1 MEILDIV
8 ETNSVQTADGQR
20 NQEKM
25 KVAVDV
31 GGTFTDIVTIE
42 NGHIAVGKTPTTP
55 HNISDGFLSAVE
67 LAGQSLTHVD
77 ELVHGTTVVLNAL
90 LTHAVPKTA
99 VVTTAGFRD
108 VLEIMRADRKDLFD
122 LHQRKPTPLV
132 ARDHRLEVNERIA
145 ADGTVV
151 TPVDNADL
159 EQLISA
165 LGRLEVDAVAVC
177 FLFAFVEPAHEIAVG
192 KAISAALPNVH
203 VSLSHQVLPLY
214 REYER
219 TATTV
224 VNAAAQPVMTAYL
237 EDVLNALR
245 SQQLG
250 GDFFV
255 MQSNGGLATPAE
267 ATDRPVFSL
276 FSGPAGGV
284 VAAAEFGRR
293 HDIVNLLSLDMGGTS
308 SDVAAVS
315 NGKPDRVIGIEIG
328 GYPIAVP
335 SLDIVSVGAGGGSIA
350 WLDDGG
356 ALQVGPQSAGA
367 APGPACY
374 GNGGEDPTVTD
385 AAVVLNRYSPDSA
398 LGGTLHVKPE
408 LAQAAIAKLADQL
421 QMSIDDTAWGIM
433 RLVNAN
439 MANAVREVSVE
450 RGRDPRDYALFAS
463 GGGGP
468 AHGWDV
474 AHELG
479 ITQLLVPPFPGAASA
494 HGMLMSDLRVESVR
508 TVHRPLAGVER
519 SELQSLLLDLSQQGA
534 ARLPTSTDGVSLE
547 ARYQLDLRYRGQ
559 TYELEIPVEID
570 NLSAEVI
577 ADAFHQAH
585 QARYGHALPDG
596 EVELVHAR
604 ASSVIPRA
612 RSSESAPQWPGSV
625 TAGSRSVYWG
635 PERGWLETAVVSR
648 QGLQETGYVAGPAI
662 VQQTDSTLVVPPGVL
677 ANALADGCLLLKSAE
692 A

>member
-1 MEILDIV
+1 
-8 ETNSVQTADGQR
+8 
-20 NQEKM
+20 M

-31 GGTFTDIVTIE
+31 GGTFTDIVTID
-42 NGHIAVGKTPTTP
+42 NGQIAVGKTPTTP
-55 HNISDGFLSAVE
+55 HKISDGFLSAVE
-67 LAGQSLTHVD
+67 LAGESLAHVD

-90 LTHAVPKTA
+90 LTNAVPKTA

-122 LHQRKPTPLV
+122 LKQRKPAPLV
-132 ARDHRLEVNERIA
+132 ARDRRLEVNERIA

-151 TPVDNADL
+151 TPLETADL
-159 EQLISA
+159 DQLIA
-165 LGRLEVDAVAVC
+165 ELKTLEVDAVAVC
-177 FLFAFVEPAHEIAVG
+177 LLFAFVEPSHEIQIG
-192 KAISAALPNVH
+192 KAIAAALPAVH

-237 EDVLNALR
+237 DDVLAAMRL
-245 SQQLG
+245 QQLG
-250 GDFFV
+250 GEFFV

-267 ATDRPVFSL
+267 AADRPVFSL

-284 VAAAEFGRR
+284 VSAAEFGRR
-293 HDIVNLLSLDMGGTS
+293 HNIANLLSLDMGGTS

-315 NGKPDRVIGIEIG
+315 EGKPDRVIGIEIG

-350 WLDDGG
+350 WIDSGG

-367 APGPACY
+367 DPGPACY
-374 GNGGEDPTVTD
+374 GNGGEAPTVTD

-398 LGGTLHVKPE
+398 LGGTLRVKPE
-408 LAQAAIAKLADQL
+408 LAEAAIAKLANQL
-421 QMSIDDTAWGIM
+421 EMSVDDTAWGIM

-474 AHELG
+474 GIELG

-508 TVHRPLAGVER
+508 TVHRPLAQVDR
-519 SELQSLLLDLSQQGA
+519 NTLHTLLLELSSEGA
-534 ARLPTSTDGVSLE
+534 GRLPSGTSPE

-559 TYELEIPVEID
+559 TYELEIPVEIN
-570 NLSAEVI
+570 NLGLDVLAN
-577 ADAFHQAH
+577 AFHAAH
-585 QARYGHALPDG
+585 QARYGHALPEG

-604 ASSVIPRA
+604 ASSVIPRE
-612 RSSESAPQWPGSV
+612 RLSESAPQWPGAEA
-625 TAGSRSVYWG
+625 TGSRSVYWG
-635 PERGWLETAVVSR
+635 PEQGWLDTAVTSR
-648 QGLQETGYVAGPAI
+648 SALQAEGSITGPAI
-662 VQQTDSTLVVPPGVL
+662 VQQADSTLVVPPGVL
-677 ANALADGCLLLKSAE
+677 ATALTDGCLLLNSAVNQT
-692 A
+692 

>member
-1 MEILDIV
+1 
-8 ETNSVQTADGQR
+8 
-20 NQEKM
+20 
-25 KVAVDV
+25 
-31 GGTFTDIVTIE
+31 
-42 NGHIAVGKTPTTP
+42 
-55 HNISDGFLSAVE
+55 
-67 LAGQSLTHVD
+67 
-77 ELVHGTTVVLNAL
+77 VLNAL
-90 LTHAVPKTA
+90 LTDAVPTTA
-99 VVTTAGFRD
+99 VVTTTGFRD

-122 LHQRKPTPLV
+122 LHQSKPVPLV
-132 ARDHRLEVNERIA
+132 ARDRRLEVDERIA
-145 ADGTVV
+145 ADGTII
-151 TPVDNADL
+151 TALESADL
-159 EQLISA
+159 DKLVSELKA
-165 LGRLEVDAVAVC
+165 LEVEAVAVC
-177 FLFAFVEPAHEIAVG
+177 FLFSFVEPAHEIAVG
-192 KAISAALPNVH
+192 EAIAAALPNVH

-237 EDVLNALR
+237 ADVLTTLR
-245 SQQLG
+245 AQKLG
-250 GDFFV
+250 GEFFV

-293 HDIVNLLSLDMGGTS
+293 HDISNLLSLDMGGTS
-308 SDVAAVS
+308 SDVAAVT

-356 ALQVGPQSAGA
+356 ALQVGPQSSGA
-367 APGPACY
+367 DPGPACY

-385 AAVVLNRYSPDSA
+385 AAVVLNRYSADSA
-398 LGGTLHVKPE
+398 LGGTLRVKPK
-408 LAQAAIAKLADQL
+408 LAKAAIAKLADKL
-421 QMSIDDTAWGIM
+421 GMSIDDTAWGIM

-474 AHELG
+474 ALELG
-479 ITQLLVPPFPGAASA
+479 ITQLLIPPFPGAASA

-508 TVHRPLAGVER
+508 TVHRTLAEVDRAALEK
-519 SELQSLLLDLSQQGA
+519 LLLELSGEGA
-534 ARLPTSTDGVSLE
+534 ARLPQGSENPSLE

-559 TYELEIPVEID
+559 TYELEIPVDID
-570 NLSAEVI
+570 NLATDGI

-585 QARYGHALPDG
+585 HARYGHALPDG

-604 ASSVIPRA
+604 ASSVIPRERLA
-612 RSSESAPQWPGSV
+612 GSAPQWPGSQE
-625 TAGSRSVYWG
+625 TGTRSVYWG
-635 PERGWLETAVVSR
+635 PERGWLDTAIASR
-648 QGLQETGYVAGPAI
+648 STLQEAGSITGPAI
-662 VQQTDSTLVVPPGVL
+662 VQQADSTLVLPPGVL
-677 ANALADGCLLLKSAE
+677 ASALADGCLVLQSTETKT
-692 A
+692 

>member
-1 MEILDIV
+1 
-8 ETNSVQTADGQR
+8 
-20 NQEKM
+20 M

-31 GGTFTDIVTIE
+31 GGTFTDIVTID
-42 NGHIAVGKTPTTP
+42 NGQISVGKTPTTP
-55 HNISDGFLSAVE
+55 HKISDGFLTAVQ
-67 LAGQSLTHVD
+67 LAGESLSHVD

-122 LHQRKPTPLV
+122 LRQRKPVPLV
-132 ARDHRLEVNERIA
+132 ARDHRLEIDERIA
-145 ADGTVV
+145 ADGTIV
-151 TPVDNADL
+151 TSLESRSLDQLVSDL
-159 EQLISA
+159 
-165 LGRLEVDAVAVC
+165 RNLEVDAVAVC
-177 FLFAFVEPAHEIAVG
+177 LLFAFVEPAHEIRVGEAIAV
-192 KAISAALPNVH
+192 ALPDAH

-224 VNAAAQPVMTAYL
+224 VNAVAQPVMTAYL
-237 EDVLNALR
+237 ADVLSALK
-245 SQQLG
+245 SQRLG

-267 ATDRPVFSL
+267 AADRPVFSL

-293 HDIVNLLSLDMGGTS
+293 NNIANLLSLDMGGTS

-356 ALQVGPQSAGA
+356 ALQVGPQSASA
-367 APGPACY
+367 DPGPACY
-374 GNGGEDPTVTD
+374 GNGGEEPTVTD
-385 AAVVLNRYSPDSA
+385 AAVVLNRYSADSA

-408 LAQAAIAKLADQL
+408 LAETAIRKLADKVG
-421 QMSIDDTAWGIM
+421 MPIHNTAWGIM

-474 AHELG
+474 ALELG
-479 ITQLLVPPFPGAASA
+479 ISQLLIPPFPGAASA

-508 TVHRPLAGVER
+508 TVHRPLAAVQQASLRALLRELFVE
-519 SELQSLLLDLSQQGA
+519 GT
-534 ARLPTSTDGVSLE
+534 ARLPTGTDSGPPS
-547 ARYQLDLRYRGQ
+547 AFYQLDLRYRGQ
-559 TYELEIPVEID
+559 TYELEIPVAID
-570 NLSAEVI
+570 DLGLDTLAN
-577 ADAFHQAH
+577 AFHAAH
-585 QARYGHALPDG
+585 EARYGHALPDG
-596 EVELVHAR
+596 EIELVHAR
-604 ASSVIPRA
+604 ASSVIERE
-612 RSSESAPQWPGSV
+612 RSSESAPQWPGSE
-625 TAGSRSVYWG
+625 TTGSRSVYWG
-635 PERGWLETAVVSR
+635 PERGWLDTSVASR
-648 QGLQETGYVAGPAI
+648 SLLQETGSINGPAI
-662 VQQTDSTLVVPPGVL
+662 VQQADSTLVVPPDVI
-677 ANALADGCLLLKSAE
+677 ATALADGCLILKSTGTE
-692 A
+692 T